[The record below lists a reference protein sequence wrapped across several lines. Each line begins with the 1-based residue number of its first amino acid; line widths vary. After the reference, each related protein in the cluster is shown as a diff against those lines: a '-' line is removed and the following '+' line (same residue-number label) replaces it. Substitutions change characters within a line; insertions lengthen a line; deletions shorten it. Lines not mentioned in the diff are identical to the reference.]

1 MALIKN
7 REGSGLI
14 PKYAELQ
21 KVKRSTNSGKNYWNN
36 TM

>member
-1 MALIKN
+1 MQRFFMALIKN

-21 KVKRSTNSGKNYWNN
+21 KVKR
-36 TM
+36 

>member
-1 MALIKN
+1 MQRFFMVLIKN

-21 KVKRSTNSGKNYWNN
+21 KVKR
-36 TM
+36 